1 MWPLRRVLLSFFL
14 RLNPPLVALLQ
25 PDSLCSW
32 LILHVHR
39 EPKEGKHS
47 FLGCF
52 LQTARQALQFLGQPV
67 LVRVSAWGL
76 CSEAMARMVPVWSW
90 DDPSVG
96 SFPNTKNHQ
105 LHHTLEEMSS
115 ALSWSQKEGMI
126 CFSYGKRNICLGD
139 PNLCSRKAAE
149 CKGHLLVSA
158 HKGTILTGYFPTLNS
173 EDPIYPRNPYFIYIL
188 QWSNKSLLKLI
199 FYLIYYLYIFL

>member
-1 MWPLRRVLLSFFL
+1 MLPVSSWTSQLLWTWPLRRVLHSFFL

-39 EPKEGKHS
+39 KPKEGKHS

-52 LQTARQALQFLGQPV
+52 LQTARQALQFPGQPV

-76 CSEAMARMVPVWSW
+76 CSEAVARMVPVWSR

-126 CFSYGKRNICLGD
+126 CFSYGKGIFALEIQTC
-139 PNLCSRKAAE
+139 
-149 CKGHLLVSA
+149 VSERQ
-158 HKGTILTGYFPTLNS
+158 LNAKVT
-173 EDPIYPRNPYFIYIL
+173 F
-188 QWSNKSLLKLI
+188 
-199 FYLIYYLYIFL
+199 

>member
-1 MWPLRRVLLSFFL
+1 MHLPWMLSAACIFMDLSITLNVTLAEGPPFFFSQTEL
-14 RLNPPLVALLQ
+14 SLGALMQ

-32 LILHVHR
+32 QILHVHR
-39 EPKEGKHS
+39 EPKGGKHS

-52 LQTARQALQFLGQPV
+52 LQTVRQALQFLGQLV

-76 CSEAMARMVPVWSW
+76 GSEAVARMVPVWSP

-105 LHHTLEEMSS
+105 LHHTLEERSS

-126 CFSYGKRNICLGD
+126 CFS
-139 PNLCSRKAAE
+139 
-149 CKGHLLVSA
+149 
-158 HKGTILTGYFPTLNS
+158 
-173 EDPIYPRNPYFIYIL
+173 
-188 QWSNKSLLKLI
+188 
-199 FYLIYYLYIFL
+199 